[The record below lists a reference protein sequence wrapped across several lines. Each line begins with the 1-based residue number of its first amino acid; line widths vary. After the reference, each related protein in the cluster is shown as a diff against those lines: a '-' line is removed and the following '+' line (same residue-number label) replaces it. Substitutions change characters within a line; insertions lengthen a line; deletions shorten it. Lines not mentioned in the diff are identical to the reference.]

1 MSQAS
6 EPDIPV
12 TLTVRAS
19 LLRLVDAL
27 ATRLR
32 DDREVIAIGAKVDR
46 EAVLRLA
53 LERGVN
59 SLERGLSIRMLRQE
73 NEQLFDPL
81 SLL

>member
-1 MSQAS
+1 MSRG
-6 EPDIPV
+6 EPDVPV

-32 DDREVIAIGAKVDR
+32 DDREMVAIGARVDR

-53 LERGVN
+53 LERGVD
-59 SLERGLSIRMLRQE
+59 SLERGLSIRLLRQE

-81 SLL
+81 SFL